1 MNKAYKRI
9 KKAITG
15 FKGFLFG
22 GRCALNTKYAENTTY
37 KKVEDEDMRVC
48 TDKGFHFCKEPEDV
62 WHYYPPM
69 NQGLP
74 SCYAR
79 VTIPEGAVVAEG
91 LYLHPKAISN
101 EMHIWYFTSV
111 FNFALSYFRR
121 LEAKMV
127 DKVSAVSVV
136 AKKKG
141 LCSPDT
147 GAIIIGSRSQQAIAT
162 LNGTI
167 GITTKPKSAVKSPY
181 LAITADETSFSASE
195 QMAIALRGGAASSKI
210 AVGGSYAYARE
221 PGGVALVLRDDGIA
235 SGRIDSVLVFY
246 ASGSPMAFKVDGK
259 KVKADTLYTLCRG
272 CLCEVKPFADI
283 PEGALE

>member
-1 MNKAYKRI
+1 MSRAYK
-9 KKAITG
+9 KVKQAITG
-15 FKGFLFG
+15 FKGFLFS
-22 GRCALNTKYAENTTY
+22 GRCALNTKYAEAMTY

-69 NQGLP
+69 KQGLP
-74 SCYAR
+74 SCYAQ
-79 VTIPEGAVVAEG
+79 VTIPEGAVMAEG

-101 EMHIWYFTSV
+101 EMHIWAFTSA
-111 FNFALSYFRR
+111 FNFARSYFRR
-121 LEAKMV
+121 LKAKTV
-127 DKVSAVSVV
+127 DKVSAISVV

-147 GAIIIGSRSQQAIAT
+147 GTIVIGSWSQQAIST
-162 LNGTI
+162 PNGAI
-167 GITTKPKSAVKSPY
+167 GITTKSKSIVKSPY
-181 LAITADETSFSASE
+181 LAITADETSFSDSE
-195 QMAIALRGGAASSKI
+195 QVAIALRGGAVSSKVAI
-210 AVGGSYAYARE
+210 GGSYAYARE
-221 PGGVALVLRDDGIA
+221 PGGVAFVLKDDGIA

-283 PEGALE
+283 PEGAL